1 MLVVADG
8 VGGAPVG
15 HKASA
20 IAVESVIDRVQMA
33 DPASDLRPAILDGIE
48 QANREILELGIG
60 AATTIAIVEIKDRTA
75 RAYQVGDSVT
85 LVIGQR
91 GAIKWKSTS
100 HSPVGYAIESGML
113 DEADAIHHD
122 QLHVVSNLVGC
133 RSMHIDVGPSQPLA
147 PRDTV
152 IVASDGLSD
161 NLQLDEIVRLGRSGK
176 LLGRIEKLAQLTADR
191 MSLAEPGCPGKP
203 DDLTKLKY
211 TPG

>member
-1 MLVVADG
+1 MRFFRFRIFGLPS
-8 VGGAPVG
+8 GGAAVNQQPCRS
-15 HKASA
+15 KRRNRFSA
-20 IAVESVIDRVQMA
+20 
-33 DPASDLRPAILDGIE
+33 AIRSEPEG
-48 QANREILELGIG
+48 GTG
-60 AATTIAIVEIKDRTA
+60 AKDRTA

-203 DDLTKLKY
+203 DDLTLLMY